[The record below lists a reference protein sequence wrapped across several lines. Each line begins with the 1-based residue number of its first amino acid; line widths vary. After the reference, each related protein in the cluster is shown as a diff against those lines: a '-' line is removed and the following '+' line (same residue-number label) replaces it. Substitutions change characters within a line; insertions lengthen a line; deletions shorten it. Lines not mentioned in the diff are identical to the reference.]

1 MPRGSEVYLDDILE
15 AIRRIELY
23 TRGVS
28 YDSFRQDLLVQD
40 GVARNLEIIG
50 EAVKKLPLDLRGR
63 YPIIDWKKVAG
74 LRDVLIHEYAA
85 VELAILWDVVETRLP
100 ELKVVVQG
108 MRAEVDRE
116 PRGDA
121 RDSRGAS

>member
-23 TRGVS
+23 THGLS
-28 YDSFRQDLLVQD
+28 FDSFHQDLLVQD

-50 EAVKKLPLDLRGR
+50 EAVKKLPLDLRNR
-63 YPIIDWKKVAG
+63 YPSIDWKKVAG

-100 ELKVVVQG
+100 ELKTVVRR
-108 MRAEVDRE
+108 MRSEPDRT
-116 PRGDA
+116 
-121 RDSRGAS
+121 